1 MIRGLD
7 IPRGR
12 LATLWPLQRTNQARA
27 FDADAEAGSHVAQN
41 EGQEEEV
48 EGLEH
53 AARPVADPDSGAP
66 RGFDRRRSGTDE
78 TIGRP
83 TVTEPMSKPME
94 PYWRTRGPAGA
105 SNDGRRVLAGVL
117 RWPVPR
123 TLLRR
128 AMRNPERSALLKV
141 SGLLGSTVVAMGL
154 GLSSACAQ
162 KNPIIEYNQPSA
174 PLQTKAPFT
183 GAGPAASVSAGAP
196 SEAQPGQSF
205 EQWRDAFRQQALA
218 GGIDAQ
224 TFDRAFAGVE
234 PDPAVV
240 EADRSQPE
248 FTRPVWKYLEGALD
262 PLRVRQGQARLA
274 QHARILGEVDA
285 RYAVDA
291 DAVVAIWGMES
302 NYGSHMGNKNVIRSL
317 ATLAYEGRRPEFA
330 HAQLLAALK
339 ILQHGD
345 VPASFMIG
353 SWAGAM
359 GQTQFI
365 PTTYNQY
372 AVDFDGDGKRDIW
385 GSPGD
390 ALASTANYLKASGW
404 IAGQPWG
411 SKSACRQASTI
422 PWRNSPSASPWA
434 SGKGWAY
441 KASTA
446 APCPPGS
453 PANRP
458 RCCCRPGTAARPS
471 WCCTTSAPSSS
482 TTTPVPMP
490 WPSACSPTA
499 SRAAA
504 G

>member
-1 MIRGLD
+1 
-7 IPRGR
+7 
-12 LATLWPLQRTNQARA
+12 
-27 FDADAEAGSHVAQN
+27 
-41 EGQEEEV
+41 
-48 EGLEH
+48 
-53 AARPVADPDSGAP
+53 
-66 RGFDRRRSGTDE
+66 
-78 TIGRP
+78 
-83 TVTEPMSKPME
+83 
-94 PYWRTRGPAGA
+94 
-105 SNDGRRVLAGVL
+105 
-117 RWPVPR
+117 
-123 TLLRR
+123 
-128 AMRNPERSALLKV
+128 MRNPERSALLKV
-141 SGLLGSTVVAMGL
+141 SGLLGSPVVAMGL

-162 KNPIIEYNQPSA
+162 KNPTVEYNQPAA
-174 PLQTKAPFT
+174 PLQTKAPFS
-183 GAGPAASVSAGAP
+183 GAGPAASVPAGAP
-196 SEAQPGQSF
+196 NEAQPGQSF

-224 TFDRAFAGVE
+224 TFDRAFAGVQ

-411 SKSACRQASTI
+411 FEVRLPAGFDYSLAELTIRKPLGEWQGMGVQGVNGGPLPSGLSGEQASLLLPAGHRGPAFLVLHNFRAI
-422 PWRNSPSASPWA
+422 LKYNNSSAYALAVGLLADSF
-434 SGKGWAY
+434 KGGGRIVGAWPLEDVPL
-441 KASTA
+441 SR
-446 APCPPGS
+446 S
-453 PANRP
+453 QRIELQ
-458 RCCCRPGTAARPS
+458 RQLAARGHDPGAVDGIIGANTRKAIRACQQEFG
-471 WCCTTSAPSSS
+471 WPADGYP
-482 TTTPVPMP
+482 TPALLDRLRTP
-490 WPSACSPTA
+490 
-499 SRAAA
+499 
-504 G
+504 

>member
-1 MIRGLD
+1 
-7 IPRGR
+7 
-12 LATLWPLQRTNQARA
+12 
-27 FDADAEAGSHVAQN
+27 
-41 EGQEEEV
+41 
-48 EGLEH
+48 
-53 AARPVADPDSGAP
+53 
-66 RGFDRRRSGTDE
+66 
-78 TIGRP
+78 
-83 TVTEPMSKPME
+83 
-94 PYWRTRGPAGA
+94 
-105 SNDGRRVLAGVL
+105 
-117 RWPVPR
+117 
-123 TLLRR
+123 
-128 AMRNPERSALLKV
+128 MRNPERSALLKV

-162 KNPIIEYNQPSA
+162 KNPIVEYNQPSA

-196 SEAQPGQSF
+196 SEAQPEQSF

-458 RCCCRPGTAARPS
+458 RYCCLPGTAARPS

>member
-1 MIRGLD
+1 
-7 IPRGR
+7 
-12 LATLWPLQRTNQARA
+12 
-27 FDADAEAGSHVAQN
+27 
-41 EGQEEEV
+41 
-48 EGLEH
+48 
-53 AARPVADPDSGAP
+53 
-66 RGFDRRRSGTDE
+66 
-78 TIGRP
+78 
-83 TVTEPMSKPME
+83 
-94 PYWRTRGPAGA
+94 
-105 SNDGRRVLAGVL
+105 
-117 RWPVPR
+117 
-123 TLLRR
+123 
-128 AMRNPERSALLKV
+128 MRNPERSALLKV
-141 SGLLGSTVVAMGL
+141 SGLLGSTVIAMGL

-162 KNPIIEYNQPSA
+162 KNPALEYNQPAA
-174 PLQTKAPFT
+174 PLPAKSST
-183 GAGPAASVSAGAP
+183 GARPTVPGYSSVTADA
-196 SEAQPGQSF
+196 AQPAQSF
-205 EQWRDAFRQQALA
+205 EQWREAFRQQALA
-218 GGIDAQ
+218 DGIDAQ
-224 TFDRAFAGVE
+224 TFDRAFADVQ

-274 QHARILGEVDA
+274 RHARILEQVDA

-291 DAVVAIWGMES
+291 NAVVAIWGMES

-372 AVDFDGDGKRDIW
+372 AVDFDGDGRRDIW

-411 SKSACRQASTI
+411 FEVRLPAGFDYSQAELTI
-422 PWRNSPSASPWA
+422 RKPLSEWQ
-434 SGKGWAY
+434 GLGVQ
-441 KASTA
+441 
-446 APCPPGS
+446 GV
-453 PANRP
+453 
-458 RCCCRPGTAARPS
+458 ARP
-471 WCCTTSAPSSS
+471 A
-482 TTTPVPMP
+482 
-490 WPSACSPTA
+490 
-499 SRAAA
+499 R
-504 G
+504 

>member
-1 MIRGLD
+1 
-7 IPRGR
+7 
-12 LATLWPLQRTNQARA
+12 
-27 FDADAEAGSHVAQN
+27 
-41 EGQEEEV
+41 
-48 EGLEH
+48 
-53 AARPVADPDSGAP
+53 
-66 RGFDRRRSGTDE
+66 
-78 TIGRP
+78 
-83 TVTEPMSKPME
+83 
-94 PYWRTRGPAGA
+94 
-105 SNDGRRVLAGVL
+105 
-117 RWPVPR
+117 
-123 TLLRR
+123 
-128 AMRNPERSALLKV
+128 MRNPERSALLKV

-162 KNPIIEYNQPSA
+162 KNPTVEYNQPAA
-174 PLQTKAPFT
+174 PLQTKAPFS
-183 GAGPAASVSAGAP
+183 GAGPAASVPAGAP
-196 SEAQPGQSF
+196 NEAQPGQSF

-224 TFDRAFAGVE
+224 TFDRAFAGVQ

-372 AVDFDGDGKRDIW
+372 AVDFDGALLGAVAVSGATNLDWEDMGVAACGAGTCLYLADVGDNAENRDEIVVFRVPEPAPADPETADADAFRMVYPDHPRDAEAIFVL
-385 GSPGD
+385 PGEALFVVTKGRSEPAELYRYPGALRSD
-390 ALASTANYLKASGW
+390 AVVTLERVQSITEK
-404 IAGQPWG
+404 P
-411 SKSACRQASTI
+411 
-422 PWRNSPSASPWA
+422 PSASDMITGAAA
-434 SGKGWAY
+434 SLDGRTVAIRTY
-441 KASTA
+441 TDLHLYRVQ
-446 APCPPGS
+446 GS
-453 PANRP
+453 GLEDSPSVTQAL
-458 RCCCRPGTAARPS
+458 GTLGEPQGEAVALGADGLVVLTSEAARG
-471 WCCTTSAPSSS
+471 AQ
-482 TTTPVPMP
+482 
-490 WPSACSPTA
+490 AGL
-499 SRAAA
+499 SRIRCELP